1 MTAVVLIVGSA
12 IASTVRETVDH
23 ILQSRK
29 DVESQLHSTRV
40 KLEAIR
46 HLIGSFGSGMVVW
59 LAAWSLDLGVLPSA
73 IAGVLAALPGWAALD
88 LLVYQLINKIKDRT
102 SK

>member
-1 MTAVVLIVGSA
+1 
-12 IASTVRETVDH
+12 
-23 ILQSRK
+23 
-29 DVESQLHSTRV
+29 
-40 KLEAIR
+40 
-46 HLIGSFGSGMVVW
+46 MVVW